1 MQGTD
6 GRMGQRMSNT
16 EGRQPE
22 RLDPELVLAAYRL
35 GLFPM
40 GESRTGTV
48 SWYSPDPRAIIPL
61 DAFNLPRS
69 LKRTIRRGVYT
80 VRLDTAFAAVIRQ
93 CAQREE
99 TWISEEIERTYVELF
114 AKGYAHSV
122 ESWQGDLLAG
132 GLYGIALGG
141 AFFGESMFSL
151 RPEASKVA
159 LAFLV
164 DLLCTRGYALLD
176 VQFMNEHL
184 RQFGTREI
192 SREEY
197 LALLGDALALDVRFL
212 PA

>member
-1 MQGTD
+1 
-6 GRMGQRMSNT
+6 MSNK
-16 EGRQPE
+16 GSRQPE
-22 RLDPELVLAAYRL
+22 KLDPELVLAAYRL

-40 GESRTGTV
+40 AESRTGTV

-69 LKRTIRRGVYT
+69 LNRTIRKGVFR

-93 CAQREE
+93 CARREE

-114 AKGYAHSV
+114 AHGYAHSV

-132 GLYGIALGG
+132 GLYGIAVGG
-141 AFFGESMFSL
+141 AFFGESMFSI
-151 RPEASKVA
+151 RPDASKVA
-159 LAFLV
+159 LAYLV
-164 DLLCTRGYALLD
+164 DVLRAGGYTLLD

-192 SREEY
+192 PREEY
-197 LALLGDALALDVRFL
+197 LARLAGALRRDVRFH
-212 PA
+212 PT

>member
-1 MQGTD
+1 
-6 GRMGQRMSNT
+6 MSNK
-16 EGRQPE
+16 ESRQPE
-22 RLDPELVLAAYRL
+22 RLDPEIVLAAYRL

-40 GESRTGTV
+40 AESRTGPV

-69 LKRTIRRGVYT
+69 LKRTIRKGIFSVC
-80 VRLDTAFAAVIRQ
+80 LDTAFAEVIRL
-93 CAQREE
+93 CAHRDE

-122 ESWQGDLLAG
+122 ESWQGALLAG
-132 GLYGIALGG
+132 GLYGIAVGG

-151 RPEASKVA
+151 RPDASKVA

-164 DLLCTRGYALLD
+164 DFLRARGYALLD

-192 SREEY
+192 PRQEY
-197 LALLGDALALDVRFL
+197 LARLGDAVRRDVRFL